1 VQSVTSMTG
10 GRRNNSVLRS
20 ADPGGMA
27 SLFPFGSLWRFI
39 EEQALLFLLKEKG
52 RRGGGAKG
60 RLCFAKTFA

>member
-1 VQSVTSMTG
+1 
-10 GRRNNSVLRS
+10 
-20 ADPGGMA
+20 MA